1 MKVSINSMSP
11 TGINFVSTLE
21 NAKNTERNQLK
32 DFCRSQELDG
42 VIDQNR
48 LIATADILVTHILIS
63 AKKAIRFEIV
73 GTRPCVEM
81 CFYLSTS
88 ASYEPADS
96 NTLITINTGHHNL
109 FHFPTLPY
117 QNFWPLGEGQELV
130 SIIISTDL
138 FMRYVPDDSA
148 FFDFKERIVSGQT
161 NTLFQRS
168 APITLQIHHLLTEIL
183 KMEAYPELRHMYLES
198 RVIELLSEQF
208 RQYMELKNGT
218 QSLYRT
224 IPSEERDRIYQLKLY
239 IDKHITILFSL
250 RELADQAGISEYYL
264 KKYFK
269 LCYGVSLHQYIHAER
284 MKLAKILLLREGMN
298 INEVSTFL
306 NITETTNFVAAFK
319 KHFGLPPGK
328 FQKQGLLPH

>member
-11 TGINFVSTLE
+11 KGINFVSTLE
-21 NAKNTERNQLK
+21 DAKNTERNQLK
-32 DFCRSQELDG
+32 DFCRSQELEG

-63 AKKAIRFEIV
+63 AKKTIRFEIV
-73 GTRPCVEM
+73 GTRPCIEM

-88 ASYEPADS
+88 ASYEAADS
-96 NTLITINTGHHNL
+96 STLITIDTGHHNL

-117 QNFWPLGEGQELV
+117 QNFWPTGEAQELV

-138 FMRYVPDDSA
+138 FMRYVPNDKA
-148 FFDFKERIVSGQT
+148 FFEFREHMLKGQT
-161 NTLFQRS
+161 NTLFQQS
-168 APITLQIHHLLTEIL
+168 APITLQINHLLREIL
-183 KMEAYPELRHMYLES
+183 SMEACLELRHMYLES
-198 RVIELLSEQF
+198 KVIELLSEQF
-208 RQYMELKNGT
+208 KQYIEIQNGT
-218 QSLYRT
+218 YPLYK
-224 IPSEERDRIYQLKLY
+224 SVSSVERERIYQLKLY
-239 IDKHITILFSL
+239 IDNHISTLFSL
-250 RELADQAGISEYYL
+250 SELADLAGISEYYL
-264 KKYFK
+264 KKNFK

-298 INEVSTFL
+298 INEVATYL